1 MMTYMSDR
9 LLIRPVHL
17 KDAPAMYDYAK
28 DPRVGPMAG
37 WNPHASLDETK
48 AVIKQMMKV
57 SETSSGVYAVCL
69 HDNVLIG
76 TIDIHH
82 IKPGF
87 QGEMGLVLHP
97 DHHGQGIMT
106 EAGKIMLIHAFEE
119 LGLKRVE
126 YRHFK
131 DNFASKRLRE
141 KLMFRYEG
149 ILRNGHRLPDHSV
162 TDTVLSAMT
171 DTDYFLRLKAFF
183 APIKATL
190 KPL

>member
-69 HDNVLIG
+69 HDNVLLG
-76 TIDIHH
+76 TIDIHN

-97 DHHGQGIMT
+97 DYHGQGIMS
-106 EAGKIMLIHAFEE
+106 EAGRLCSFML
-119 LGLKRVE
+119 LK
-126 YRHFK
+126 
-131 DNFASKRLRE
+131 
-141 KLMFRYEG
+141 
-149 ILRNGHRLPDHSV
+149 HSG
-162 TDTVLSAMT
+162 LSAWNIAILKIT
-171 DTDYFLRLKAFF
+171 LRLNASGKNLCSAMKAFSVMGI
-183 APIKATL
+183 ACPITA
-190 KPL
+190 